1 MLKVVWILRVTELLK
16 LAINIYQLYWLD
28 MTSETDLVRGR
39 DRDTLFRNIVQ
50 ASLSAA
56 FHHCSSR
63 GQELILALMQR
74 DPTPLGRATRRLGL
88 NFLGHDRELRT
99 PPTWTPTYS
108 ERFKLRHPFAAPR
121 KRLGKNRTSDVRD
134 SLQLPGLLW
143 DRTKSDPGP
152 RIRARR
158 AEGTKRWIFLR
169 VNWLFKTAVG

>member
-56 FHHCSSR
+56 FHHCSSH

-134 SLQLPGLLW
+134 SLQLLG
-143 DRTKSDPGP
+143 SHQ
-152 RIRARR
+152 I
-158 AEGTKRWIFLR
+158 
-169 VNWLFKTAVG
+169 